1 MKSKFKVKYK
11 NRPSGVFTAESI
23 GEARKLAM
31 KELGLKVQDGF
42 LHKDLSVT
50 RLNEVQD
57 GSKVT
62 LTNNGWGIN
71 LKW

>member
-31 KELGLKVQDGF
+31 KELGLKVQDK
-42 LHKDLSVT
+42 KDLSVT
-50 RLNEVQD
+50 RLNE
-57 GSKVT
+57 GGK
-62 LTNNGWGIN
+62 NGWGIN
-71 LKW
+71 LKWW